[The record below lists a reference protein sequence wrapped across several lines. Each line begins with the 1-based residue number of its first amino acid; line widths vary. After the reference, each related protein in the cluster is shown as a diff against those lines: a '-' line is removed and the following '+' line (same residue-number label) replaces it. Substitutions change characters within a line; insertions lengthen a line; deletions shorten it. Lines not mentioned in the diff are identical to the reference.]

1 VYVCP
6 YLFVCSC
13 VHIYTLVSILMC
25 LCMHVCPYL
34 FVSTYAH
41 IYTLVYILMCL
52 SVYVCPYLFV
62 CSCVHIYTL
71 VSILMC
77 LSVYVCPYLFVSTY
91 AHIYTLVYILMC
103 LSVYVCPY
111 LFVCSC
117 VHIYTLVS
125 ILMCLCMYVCS
136 YVCPAQHICYLFDM
150 FICYGSAGSYVICPT
165 CSYVTCHMFISYVS
179 TCSFRTP
186 VHMFTSLQAHMFIR
200 ARVPTVYV
208 HTYITGHMATYTLD
222 HSMFTRSLV
231 HTRSTHMLACSLV
244 YSPMRSYGRY
254 T

>member
-1 VYVCP
+1 MYTLTHVYMFMFST
-6 YLFVCSC
+6 Y
-13 VHIYTLVSILMC
+13 VHIYTLV
-25 LCMHVCPYL
+25 Y
-34 FVSTYAH
+34 
-41 IYTLVYILMCL
+41 
-52 SVYVCPYLFV
+52 
-62 CSCVHIYTL
+62 
-71 VSILMC
+71 ILMC

-200 ARVPTVYV
+200 AHVPTTYG
-208 HTYITGHMATYTLD
+208 HT
-222 HSMFTRSLV
+222 
-231 HTRSTHMLACSLV
+231 
-244 YSPMRSYGRY
+244 
-254 T
+254 